1 MSPEDRVTKSMEL
14 QEDITKKSEFT
25 KKLEQEKEDIFPKPG
40 EKVILASDWSILLI
54 IYLLLIGQ
62 CF

>member
-62 CF
+62 YF

>member
-40 EKVILASDWSILLI
+40 EKVILASDWPILS
-54 IYLLLIGQ
+54 
-62 CF
+62 